1 MKGAPQP
8 VLRASAWACLPAVV
22 RTAILLVGSTLTFA
36 LLIALTFQPTFWR
49 IAALFGADE
58 ERHGTLLFAGLE
70 IAMAVSWGVILIRK
84 PRSRTAIA
92 ATTAPTKSAIANRAH
107 AVPAVKYVEVGGLDR
122 QKEQIRAVVRNRLNS
137 ERYRKYRVVQNGIL
151 LHGPRGT
158 GKSFLAEATA
168 GEFGLSFVYV
178 RPTELLERWM
188 GASEANIRA
197 IFERA
202 VASRP
207 ALLFIDEI
215 DSIGTAR
222 QEITNDG
229 GGAGRSYNSV
239 SVQLMQSIDEYRDT
253 PGLIMMAATNFLDG
267 VDPALTREGRFDVKL
282 RIDLPDEAT
291 RAMILRSQL
300 SGRPCSRF
308 DVQEFA
314 ARTAGASA
322 ARLKAVVDRAAHS
335 AADENRR
342 ITAKDLERALDDFGG
357 QDRPLTKPVDWTD
370 LVVSPDVERELRML
384 VTLLNRA
391 GAEPEVPVGLLLVG
405 APGTGKTL
413 IARLIATQTRRSFYP
428 VTPADI
434 LGAGVGQSVK
444 RIRQLFV
451 RARAN
456 APSVIFLDEV
466 DGLAPR
472 NFGYLN
478 SHDVQLTEQLL
489 IEISAIEP
497 AHRVFLVGAT
507 NEGGRVDERLLRS
520 GRLGERLRLDLPD
533 HASAVRLIARFLGSA
548 KLAAGTDASA
558 LAREVHGFTPADI
571 EAVCKAAKRSVL
583 LQDSAGEAPAIT
595 ITDFRLAADRV
606 RAAIA

>member
-1 MKGAPQP
+1 
-8 VLRASAWACLPAVV
+8 
-22 RTAILLVGSTLTFA
+22 
-36 LLIALTFQPTFWR
+36 
-49 IAALFGADE
+49 LFGADE

-239 SVQLMQSIDEYRDT
+239 AVQLMQSVDEYRDT
-253 PGLIMMAATNFLDG
+253 PGLVVMAATNFLDG

-308 DVQEFA
+308 DVQELA
-314 ARTAGASA
+314 ARTDGASA
-322 ARLKAVVDRAAHS
+322 ARLKALVDRAAHF

-342 ITAKDLERALDDFGG
+342 
-357 QDRPLTKPVDWTD
+357 
-370 LVVSPDVERELRML
+370 
-384 VTLLNRA
+384 
-391 GAEPEVPVGLLLVG
+391 
-405 APGTGKTL
+405 
-413 IARLIATQTRRSFYP
+413 TR
-428 VTPADI
+428 
-434 LGAGVGQSVK
+434 
-444 RIRQLFV
+444 
-451 RARAN
+451 
-456 APSVIFLDEV
+456 
-466 DGLAPR
+466 
-472 NFGYLN
+472 
-478 SHDVQLTEQLL
+478 
-489 IEISAIEP
+489 
-497 AHRVFLVGAT
+497 
-507 NEGGRVDERLLRS
+507 
-520 GRLGERLRLDLPD
+520 GERP
-533 HASAVRLIARFLGSA
+533 
-548 KLAAGTDASA
+548 
-558 LAREVHGFTPADI
+558 
-571 EAVCKAAKRSVL
+571 
-583 LQDSAGEAPAIT
+583 
-595 ITDFRLAADRV
+595 
-606 RAAIA
+606 

>member
-1 MKGAPQP
+1 
-8 VLRASAWACLPAVV
+8 
-22 RTAILLVGSTLTFA
+22 
-36 LLIALTFQPTFWR
+36 
-49 IAALFGADE
+49 
-58 ERHGTLLFAGLE
+58 
-70 IAMAVSWGVILIRK
+70 
-84 PRSRTAIA
+84 
-92 ATTAPTKSAIANRAH
+92 
-107 AVPAVKYVEVGGLDR
+107 
-122 QKEQIRAVVRNRLNS
+122 
-137 ERYRKYRVVQNGIL
+137 
-151 LHGPRGT
+151 
-158 GKSFLAEATA
+158 
-168 GEFGLSFVYV
+168 
-178 RPTELLERWM
+178 M

-239 SVQLMQSIDEYRDT
+239 AVQLMQSIDEYRDT

-472 NFGYLN
+472 NFGHLN

-489 IEISAIEP
+489 IEISAIES

-571 EAVCKAAKRSVL
+571 EAVCKAAKRSLL

>member
-1 MKGAPQP
+1 MNGAPQP

-22 RTAILLVGSTLTFA
+22 RTAILLVGSTLAFA

-49 IAALFGADE
+49 IAALFGGDE
-58 ERHGTLLFAGLE
+58 QRHGTLLFAGLE
-70 IAMAVSWGVILIRK
+70 IAMAVSWGIILIRK
-84 PRSRTAIA
+84 PRSRVAIA
-92 ATTAPTKSAIANRAH
+92 ATTAPAKSATANRAY
-107 AVPAVKYVEVGGLDR
+107 AVPAVKYVDVGGLDR

-137 ERYRKYRVVQNGIL
+137 QRYRKYRVVQNGIL

-168 GEFGLSFVYV
+168 GEFGLSFVFV

-239 SVQLMQSIDEYRDT
+239 AVQLMQSIDEYRDT

-472 NFGYLN
+472 NFGHLN

-489 IEISAIEP
+489 IEISAIES

-571 EAVCKAAKRSVL
+571 EAVCKAAKRSLL

>member
-1 MKGAPQP
+1 
-8 VLRASAWACLPAVV
+8 
-22 RTAILLVGSTLTFA
+22 
-36 LLIALTFQPTFWR
+36 
-49 IAALFGADE
+49 LFGADE
-58 ERHGTLLFAGLE
+58 QRHGTLLFAGLE
-70 IAMAVSWGVILIRK
+70 IAMAVSWGIILIRK
-84 PRSRTAIA
+84 PRSRVAIA
-92 ATTAPTKSAIANRAH
+92 ATTAPAKSAANRRH
-107 AVPAVKYVEVGGLDR
+107 LVPSVKYADVGGLDR

-168 GEFGLSFVYV
+168 GEFGLNFIYV
-178 RPTELLERWM
+178 RPTELIERWM
-188 GASEANIRA
+188 GASEANIRG

-239 SVQLMQSIDEYRDT
+239 AVQLMQSIDEYRDT
-253 PGLIMMAATNFLDG
+253 PGLVVMAATNFLDG

-282 RIDLPDEAT
+282 RVDLPDEAT

-314 ARTAGASA
+314 AHTAGASA
-322 ARLKAVVDRAAHS
+322 ARLKAVVDRAAHF

-342 ITAKDLERALDDFGG
+342 ITANDLERAMEDLGG
-357 QDRPLTKPVDWTD
+357 QDRPLTQSVDWAD
-370 LVVSPDVERELRML
+370 LVVSRDIERELRIL

-391 GAEPEVPVGLLLVG
+391 GTEPEIPTGLLLVG

-413 IARLIATQTRRSFYP
+413 IARLIATQTCRSFYP
-428 VTPADI
+428 VSPANI
-434 LGAGVGQSVK
+434 LGAGIGQSAK
-444 RIRQLFV
+444 RMRQLFA
-451 RARAN
+451 RAREN
-456 APSVIFLDEV
+456 APSLVFLDEV

-472 NFGYLN
+472 NFGQLN

-497 AHRVFLVGAT
+497 THRVFIVGAT
-507 NEGGRVDERLLRS
+507 NEVDRVDRRLL
-520 GRLGERLRLDLPD
+520 GAV
-533 HASAVRLIARFLGSA
+533 ASANSSGCAILTKEIAIPG
-548 KLAAGTDASA
+548 
-558 LAREVHGFTPADI
+558 
-571 EAVCKAAKRSVL
+571 
-583 LQDSAGEAPAIT
+583 
-595 ITDFRLAADRV
+595 
-606 RAAIA
+606 